1 MNRQE
6 KELQDTIETYAAELK
21 NGDEQFEVS
30 QPFNCVHLL
39 IFYIVFMLVTLLQII
54 KMKVIEYLTRLAEAQ
69 PKVIEVCLDGSV
81 TLEMLPQLIPEPN
94 F

>member
-1 MNRQE
+1 M
-6 KELQDTIETYAAELK
+6 I
-21 NGDEQFEVS
+21 V
-30 QPFNCVHLL
+30 
-39 IFYIVFMLVTLLQII
+39 YIVFMSVTLLQIM

-69 PKVIEVCLDGSV
+69 PKVIEGCLDGSV